1 MKVLWTEDA
10 VSDLK
15 DLLSYIAQSSPK
27 GAATVAASIEATVAQ
42 ISQFPNAG
50 RRDLETG
57 CRERIVG
64 RFPILIVYLI
74 HPEMVEIIAVF
85 HTSRD
90 PASKRSAK

>member
-1 MKVLWTEDA
+1 VKVLWTEDA

-15 DLLSYIAQSSPK
+15 DLLSYIAQSSTK
-27 GAATVAASIEATVAQ
+27 GAASVAAGIEATVVQ

-64 RFPILIVYLI
+64 RFPILIVCLV
-74 HPEMVEIIAVF
+74 HPDMVEIIAVF

-90 PASKRSAK
+90 PASKRTPK